1 LNLTKVYGEQGAAAV
16 FLAKKKKV
24 PTPSTTVGGNGDN
37 SALSANASNLPRPF
51 VDDLVLLK

>member
-1 LNLTKVYGEQGAAAV
+1 MYGEQGAAAV